1 MLGRVSASTDR
12 RGTRGPFE
20 WFLAGYGGV
29 AGFLILEGTVRNRG
43 GASAL
48 DASVDDQGS
57 TRRIAIGY
65 LGAALLAPILRRT
78 GLARLPRISGPL
90 GLTLQTAGLSIRIWS
105 MRSLA
110 DSYSRTL
117 RVTDEQTVNES
128 GPYRFVRHPGYL
140 GSLLIWTGFSLT
152 SGSVPVVGLVA
163 GLLVP
168 AYRQRIS
175 AEESLLR
182 RDLPGYEDY
191 AGRVKMLIPG
201 IW

>member
-1 MLGRVSASTDR
+1 MSASTDR
-12 RGTRGPFE
+12 YGTRAPFG

-43 GASAL
+43 RASAL
-48 DASVDDQGS
+48 DASEDDRGS

-65 LGAALLAPILRRT
+65 LGSALLAPMLRRIGPT
-78 GLARLPRISGPL
+78 SLPRVSGPL
-90 GLTLQTAGLSIRIWS
+90 GLTLQTAGPSIRIWS

-110 DSYSRTL
+110 ESYSRTL

-152 SGSVPVVGLVA
+152 SGSVSVVGLVS
-163 GLLVP
+163 GWLIP

-175 AEESLLR
+175 AGESLLR

-191 AGRVKMLIPG
+191 AGRVKMFIPG

>member
-1 MLGRVSASTDR
+1 
-12 RGTRGPFE
+12 
-20 WFLAGYGGV
+20 
-29 AGFLILEGTVRNRG
+29 
-43 GASAL
+43 
-48 DASVDDQGS
+48 
-57 TRRIAIGY
+57 
-65 LGAALLAPILRRT
+65 
-78 GLARLPRISGPL
+78 
-90 GLTLQTAGLSIRIWS
+90 

-110 DSYSRTL
+110 ESYSRTL

-140 GSLLIWTGFSLT
+140 GSLLIWPGFSLT
-152 SGSVPVVGLVA
+152 SGSVSVVGLVS
-163 GLLVP
+163 GWLIP

-191 AGRVKMLIPG
+191 AGRVKMFIPG